1 MKLWLLLF
9 NNTQYLNKNKQ
20 YLLTIQ
26 FKDIVFRL
34 TVLNV
39 IFQIIANSNWLFPI
53 CNCFIAL

>member
-1 MKLWLLLF
+1 MKLGLLLF

-39 IFQIIANSNWLFPI
+39 IFQIIANSN
-53 CNCFIAL
+53 